1 MASAVLF
8 LWVRKAS
15 QMKASIVYNKNNEPR
30 VFLELQNFNERELL
44 KNVDALKL
52 IVVGETN
59 GQLADLAFEIVNE
72 KPDEADQ
79 LY

>member
-1 MASAVLF
+1 VAAEVLL
-8 LWVRKAS
+8 LWFRKAR

-30 VFLELQNFNERELL
+30 VFIELQNFNERELL
-44 KNVDALKL
+44 RNVDALKL

-72 KPDEADQ
+72 KPDESDQ
-79 LY
+79 L

>member
-1 MASAVLF
+1 
-8 LWVRKAS
+8 
-15 QMKASIVYNKNNEPR
+15 MKASIVYNKNNEPR

-44 KNVDALKL
+44 RNVDALKL

-72 KPDEADQ
+72 KLDEADKPF
-79 LY
+79 

>member
-1 MASAVLF
+1 MAPAVLF
-8 LWVRKAS
+8 LWVRERN

-44 KNVDALKL
+44 RNVDALKL

-72 KPDEADQ
+72 KPDEAD
-79 LY
+79 